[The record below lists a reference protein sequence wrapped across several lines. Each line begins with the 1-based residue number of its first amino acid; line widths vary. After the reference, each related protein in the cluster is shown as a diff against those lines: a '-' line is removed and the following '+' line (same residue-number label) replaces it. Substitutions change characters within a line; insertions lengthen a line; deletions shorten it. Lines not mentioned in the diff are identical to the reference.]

1 MKNLIFLFLT
11 FALASYIILSLNDIK
26 LTSHNERHLGSSNNF
41 VAHRGYSSLEYENS
55 YESITLANDSE
66 CVDAVEVD
74 VRMTNDGY
82 LVLSHNNKIKTEI
95 SKNKVSDMTY
105 EEFMN
110 VKLTKEISI
119 DAKNN
124 VTLDIKEKYA
134 KGTVADIH
142 NVLDIVKTKT
152 LILDIKYNKYV
163 KTLNKK
169 LIKIIKN
176 YDNVI
181 VQSTNIKGLND
192 LKNRNRNLKIQYII
206 DEPGDFYNINDS
218 LYGIAIRHNLIKYNY
233 VKYYIN
239 KGLKVYAWT
248 INDIET
254 YEKVFKESR
263 EFSNKINYI
272 TDYPNILCRYDI
284 KKFIKI

>member
-1 MKNLIFLFLT
+1 MKNMIFLFLT

-206 DEPGDFYNINDS
+206 DEPVDFYNINDS

>member
-1 MKNLIFLFLT
+1 MKNMIFLFLT

-41 VAHRGYSSLEYENS
+41 AAHRGYSSLEYENS

-110 VKLTKEISI
+110 VKLTNEISI

>member
-1 MKNLIFLFLT
+1 MKNMIFLFLT
-11 FALASYIILSLNDIK
+11 FVLASYIILSLNDIK

>member
-1 MKNLIFLFLT
+1 MKNMIFLFLT

-26 LTSHNERHLGSSNNF
+26 LTSHKERHLGSSNNF

-55 YESITLANDSE
+55 YESIILANDSE

>member
-1 MKNLIFLFLT
+1 
-11 FALASYIILSLNDIK
+11 
-26 LTSHNERHLGSSNNF
+26 
-41 VAHRGYSSLEYENS
+41 
-55 YESITLANDSE
+55 
-66 CVDAVEVD
+66 
-74 VRMTNDGY
+74 MTNDGY

-248 INDIET
+248 INDIEI

>member
-1 MKNLIFLFLT
+1 MKNMIFLFLA

-176 YDNVI
+176 YNNVI